1 MVTIMEE
8 LSNYS
13 VEELEKLIELKKLE
27 NLNLRIENLEKYKKL
42 RELLSEEE

>member
-1 MVTIMEE
+1 MVMIMEE

-13 VEELEKLIELKKLE
+13 VEELEKLVELKKLE

-42 RELLSEEE
+42 RDLLLEEE